1 MAPADSEHFKI
12 GVDGTMETSSSSTLL
27 NGARLMIVDDER
39 TTRLS
44 LSEIFTLRGA
54 QVTTAADG
62 QEAIDLLHQSAF
74 DLIVLDLKM
83 PGMSGLQVLEEAQH
97 IAPTTVVILL
107 TAHASVDSAISA
119 LRRGVFDYV
128 LKPAQPRA
136 IVEAVERGLVKRQ
149 EHLRRQN
156 LVGLM
161 EQTVNALKG
170 SEPAS
175 GSRVPPAATSS
186 GPIQVGPLRVDLQRR
201 EARLSDE
208 PLVLTPTEFDTLAYL
223 VQHADRVVSC
233 RELVRAVHGYDATER
248 EARPIMRVHIHRL
261 RQKIEADAIHPER
274 LLTVRAA
281 GYMLVVEPRPR
292 PNP

>member
-1 MAPADSEHFKI
+1 
-12 GVDGTMETSSSSTLL
+12 METPTSSTLL
-27 NGARLMIVDDER
+27 NGARLLIVDDER

-62 QEAIDLLHQSAF
+62 QEAIDLLRQFAF

-83 PGMSGLQVLEEAQH
+83 PGMSGLQVLEEAQR
-97 IAPTTVVILL
+97 IAPATVVILL

-128 LKPAQPRA
+128 LKPAQPRM
-136 IVEAVERGLVKRQ
+136 IVEAVERGLIKRQ
-149 EHLRRQN
+149 EYSRRQN

-161 EQTVNALKG
+161 EQTVSALKG
-170 SEPAS
+170 GQPSPGGGAS
-175 GSRVPPAATSS
+175 PAATST
-186 GPIQVGPLRVDLQRR
+186 GPIQIGPIRVDLKRR
-201 EARLSDE
+201 EARLSGDL
-208 PLVLTPTEFDTLAYL
+208 LVLTPTEFDTLAYL

-233 RELVRAVHGYDATER
+233 RELVRAVHGYDTTER

-261 RQKIEADAIHPER
+261 RQKIEADAMRPER

-281 GYMLVVEPRPR
+281 GYMLVVEPRWR
-292 PNP
+292 PEL

>member
-1 MAPADSEHFKI
+1 MDTTP
-12 GVDGTMETSSSSTLL
+12 SSTLL
-27 NGARLMIVDDER
+27 RGARLLIVDDER

-54 QVTTAADG
+54 HVITAADG
-62 QEAIDLLHQSAF
+62 QEAIGRLRESTF
-74 DLIVLDLKM
+74 DLMVLDLKM
-83 PGMSGLQVLEEAQH
+83 PGMSGLQVAEEAQR
-97 IAPTTVVILL
+97 IAPSTVVILL

-119 LRRGVFDYV
+119 LRQGIFDYL

-136 IVEAVERGLVKRQ
+136 IVEVVERGLLKRQ
-149 EHLRRQN
+149 EYIRRQN

-161 EQTVNALKG
+161 EQTVTALRG
-170 SEPAS
+170 GDRPAEERDS
-175 GSRVPPAATSS
+175 SALPKS
-186 GPIQVGPLRVDLQRR
+186 GPIQIGPISVDLQRR
-201 EARLSDE
+201 EARYADQ

-233 RELVRAVHGYDATER
+233 RELVRAVHGYDTTEN

-261 RQKIEADAIHPER
+261 RQKIEPNAEHPER

-281 GYMLVVEPRPR
+281 GYMLVAEPRP
-292 PNP
+292 PAQQ

>member
-1 MAPADSEHFKI
+1 MDSTR
-12 GVDGTMETSSSSTLL
+12 GSTLL
-27 NGARLMIVDDER
+27 DGARLMIVDDER

-54 QVTTAADG
+54 RVVTAADG
-62 QEAIDLLHQSAF
+62 QEAINRLRESAV

-83 PGMSGLQVLEEAQH
+83 PGMSGLQVVEEAQR
-97 IAPTTVVILL
+97 IAPGTVIILL

-119 LRRGVFDYV
+119 LRQGVFDYI
-128 LKPAQPRA
+128 LKPAQPRT
-136 IVEAVERGLVKRQ
+136 IVEVVERALVKRQ
-149 EHLRRQN
+149 EYIRRQN

-161 EQTVNALKG
+161 EQTVSALKG
-170 SEPAS
+170 GEQTPPVDGAS
-175 GSRVPPAATSS
+175 AATPS
-186 GPIQVGPLRVDLQRR
+186 GNVQVGPIRVDLQRR
-201 EARLSDE
+201 EAMVADQ

-233 RELVRAVHGYDATER
+233 RELVRAVHGYDTTEN

-261 RQKIEADAIHPER
+261 RQKIEPDSEHPER

-281 GYMLVVEPRPR
+281 GYMLVAEPRPR
-292 PNP
+292 QTK